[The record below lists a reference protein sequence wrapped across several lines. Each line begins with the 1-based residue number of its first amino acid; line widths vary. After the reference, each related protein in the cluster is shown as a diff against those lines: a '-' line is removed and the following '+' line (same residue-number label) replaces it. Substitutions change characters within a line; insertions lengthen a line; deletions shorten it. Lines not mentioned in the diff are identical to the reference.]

1 MTPSM
6 SLARSAFAH
15 SSTRCRMTAAVATF
29 SSFTGD
35 IACHASGLRL
45 FFRSSG
51 ARGSRGH
58 AERARAAKAW
68 LSRVRKR
75 FAPGERIGKVVVVRD
90 GLLVVAMPQP
100 FACALEHPFGDVS
113 EQQPHG
119 QAEHEGRAG
128 QHNGMFVGT
137 LHHIEPAPADPA
149 V

>member
-6 SLARSAFAH
+6 SLARSAFAQ
-15 SSTRCRMTAAVATF
+15 SSTRCRMTAAVAAF

-51 ARGSRGH
+51 ARGRGGH

-75 FAPGERIGKVVVVRD
+75 FAPVERIGKVVVVGD
-90 GLLVVAMPQP
+90 GLLVIAVAPP
-100 FACALEHPFGDVS
+100 FRCGLE
-113 EQQPHG
+113 
-119 QAEHEGRAG
+119 
-128 QHNGMFVGT
+128 T
-137 LHHIEPAPADPA
+137 
-149 V
+149 